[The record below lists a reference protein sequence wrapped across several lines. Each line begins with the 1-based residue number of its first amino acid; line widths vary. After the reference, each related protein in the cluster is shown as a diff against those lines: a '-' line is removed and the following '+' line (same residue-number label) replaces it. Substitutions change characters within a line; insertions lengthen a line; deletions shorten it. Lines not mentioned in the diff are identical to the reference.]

1 MASYF
6 ESHFGG
12 ANELPGIVSKLCRS
26 PIAAFAKKKTVLG
39 AGRLDVDLPGH
50 LKSLRDKHTT

>member
-6 ESHFGG
+6 GSHFGG

-26 PIAAFAKKKTVLG
+26 PIAAFAKKKPYLG
-39 AGRLDVDLPGH
+39 LVGWMLTYPII
-50 LKSLRDKHTT
+50 